1 MAPVPIPVIPEPSPK
16 NADAVIVPV
25 VLTETVDPI
34 PTDTSSSVSTT
45 LPDSSTCVFTNLIDP
60 SSAEP
65 TGACLRIIGLKEESE
80 DSILISVMPPI
91 LLAFGSKIIDSV
103 PMVRIPVTLALPT
116 TTRSSANVTAAP
128 VGLICNPKPVENP
141 VVESPCP
148 LVPPPSAPINLPIEE
163 SYFKNF
169 PSTFADDL
177 STSSKNSRRVS
188 PPPPNVE
195 SCC

>member
-16 NADAVIVPV
+16 NADAVIIPV
-25 VLTETVDPI
+25 VLIETDVPI
-34 PTDTSSSVSTT
+34 PTCACLPDDTSSNSTDPEEFT
-45 LPDSSTCVFTNLIDP
+45 LRITVV
-60 SSAEP
+60 AEP
-65 TGACLRIIGLKEESE
+65 IAIS
-80 DSILISVMPPI
+80 SIPLIF
-91 LLAFGSKIIDSV
+91 LLLGSIIIDSV

-116 TTRSSANVTAAP
+116 TTRSSANVTATP

-148 LVPPPSAPINLPIEE
+148 LVPPPSAPINLPMEE